1 MSGPL
6 HYDFSRDSR
15 SKGVNH
21 KYTAFATALLK
32 VSGSWTR
39 SHRRLSDDMRKTFN
53 EFAAAYFGGIQTTFD
68 EFEPVMV
75 QHIND
80 YLTIRTDFSTLQMT
94 VFKNGIEV
102 NWKDCSGLSLDGC
115 GKLLLSLMM
124 LYT

>member
-1 MSGPL
+1 
-6 HYDFSRDSR
+6 
-15 SKGVNH
+15 
-21 KYTAFATALLK
+21 
-32 VSGSWTR
+32 
-39 SHRRLSDDMRKTFN
+39 MRKTFN
-53 EFAAAYFGGIQTTFD
+53 KFAVGYFGGIETTFD